1 MAHNK
6 FEPFRSRGLA
16 MNLLTFLCLISSL
29 KTVIL
34 YLLTTTTLTVCKLS
48 VPDFTGL
55 MITGFAKAGQA
66 LENKGY
72 IQRAITAA
80 NFVKKH
86 LYNPTAETL
95 LRSCYKGTNGNIA
108 QM

>member
-1 MAHNK
+1 M
-6 FEPFRSRGLA
+6 
-16 MNLLTFLCLISSL
+16 
-29 KTVIL
+29 
-34 YLLTTTTLTVCKLS
+34 YLLTTTTLTVYELS
-48 VPDFTGL
+48 VHYFTGL

-66 LENKGY
+66 LESKEY
-72 IQRAITAA
+72 VQRAITAA

-95 LRSCYKGTNGNIA
+95 LRSCYKGTDGNIA

>member
-1 MAHNK
+1 M
-6 FEPFRSRGLA
+6 GLA
-16 MNLLTFLCLISSL
+16 VTVLTFLCFISSL
-29 KTVIL
+29 KTLML
-34 YLLTTTTLTVCKLS
+34 YLLTTTAHTAYKLS
-48 VPDFTGL
+48 ALDFSGL

-66 LENKGY
+66 LGNEGY

-95 LRSCYKGTNGNIA
+95 LRSCYRGTDGNIA
-108 QM
+108 QL